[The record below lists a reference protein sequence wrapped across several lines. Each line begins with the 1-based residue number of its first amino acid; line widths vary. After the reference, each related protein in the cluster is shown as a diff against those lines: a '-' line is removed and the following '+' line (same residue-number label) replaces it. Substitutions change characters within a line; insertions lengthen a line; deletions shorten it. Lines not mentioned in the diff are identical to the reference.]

1 MSLYIIFKKE
11 TISIKNY
18 RIDINNNYIERTVRQ
33 VPKLSGLAEPL
44 L

>member
-1 MSLYIIFKKE
+1 MPLYIIFKIE
-11 TISIKNY
+11 TISIKKY
-18 RIDINNNYIERTVRQ
+18 RIDINNYIERTVRQ

>member
-1 MSLYIIFKKE
+1 MPLYIIFKKE

-18 RIDINNNYIERTVRQ
+18 RIDINNYIERTVRQ

>member
-11 TISIKNY
+11 AISIKDY
-18 RIDINNNYIERTVRQ
+18 RIDINNYIERTRRQ
-33 VPKLSGLAEPL
+33 VQKLSGLAEPL